1 MGGNFKKK
9 REKER
14 SIIRN
19 SERLKKTNPKGK
31 KKISQNLTKCRQK

>member
-1 MGGNFKKK
+1 MGREFQKEK
-9 REKER
+9 RERER

-31 KKISQNLTKCRQK
+31 KKINITKSNKM